1 MAQTVNMEK
10 YIWEGWT
17 VRNFIEELEPLVDMI
32 MNGNAMT
39 EPFKTKKEMSAWIK
53 ENQPYYKKAIADV
66 NNYFAKKYNLK

>member
-10 YIWEGWT
+10 HIWEGWT

-32 MNGNAMT
+32 MKGNAMT
-39 EPFKTKKEMSAWIK
+39 EPFKNKKEMSAWIK
-53 ENQPYYKKAIADV
+53 DNQPYYKKPIADV

>member
-10 YIWEGWT
+10 HIWEGWT

-53 ENQPYYKKAIADV
+53 ENQPYYKEPIADV

>member
-10 YIWEGWT
+10 HIWEGWT

-32 MNGNAMT
+32 MKGNSME
-39 EPFKTKKEMSAWIK
+39 EPFKNKKEMSAWIK
-53 ENQPYYKKAIADV
+53 DNQPYYNKPIADV